1 MARPR
6 SRTFGDLVDE
16 LAAAT
21 PQAPAL
27 VSGSERLDFAALQ
40 ARIDGFARALLAQ
53 GIGRDDCVA
62 LLCSNRSEWVVAAGA
77 AAKLGAPVA
86 AISTFSSPREL
97 AYALEHS
104 GAKALVTLSRF
115 RDRHFLQA
123 LTELCPELARCPPGE
138 LHSTALPDLRSVVIL
153 DGDAWR
159 YHTSPPAQRGEREGP
174 TPQAWEGEV
183 GRHGTLA
190 LAAFLARGAGVDHQA
205 LARAQAAVTPD
216 DIFLIL
222 YTSGSTA
229 APKGVTLTHGPLL
242 ANGFDIGERQ
252 HLTAEDRLWL
262 AVPLFWS
269 FGSANAMPAIMTHGG
284 CMVLQEAFE
293 PGTALGLIERER
305 CSVYYGMANMARA
318 LLEHPDHPGRRLGAM
333 RTGLTIGAPEDIAL
347 TIKALGA
354 AELCNVYGST
364 ETYGNCAVTDADDP
378 LPLRLTTQGLPLPGM
393 TIRAVDPV
401 TRAPL
406 PPGEIGELAVHGYTT
421 PGYFRAPELDAEAF
435 DAEGWFLTGD
445 LGSIEPNGHVRFR
458 GRLKEMIKTG
468 GVNVAPLEVEQIL
481 MQHPDVVQAHV
492 VGVPDALKGEIVAAA
507 VELRAEAKRDAAAI
521 TAFCRERLASYKV
534 PTRLAFRAATE
545 FPRTPTGK
553 IHKPALR
560 QELASS

>member
-1 MARPR
+1 MTTTRPQ

-27 VSGSERLDFAALQ
+27 VSGTERLDFAAVK
-40 ARIDGFARALLAQ
+40 ARTDGFARALLGL
-53 GIGRDDCVA
+53 GIAHGDRVA
-62 LLCSNRSEWVVAAGA
+62 LLCSNRSEWVVVAGA

-97 AYALEHS
+97 AYSLEHS
-104 GAKALVTLSRF
+104 GAKSLVMLSRF

-123 LTELCPELARCPPGE
+123 LGELCPELARRPPGA
-138 LHSTALPDLRSVVIL
+138 LQSAALPALRTVVVL
-153 DGDAWR
+153 DGDA
-159 YHTSPPAQRGEREGP
+159 PPGTFGP
-174 TPQAWEGEV
+174 AE
-183 GRHGTLA
+183 
-190 LAAFLARGAGVDHQA
+190 FLARGAGVDAAA

-216 DIFLIL
+216 DVCFIL

-229 APKGVTLTHGPLL
+229 APKGVTLAHGPLL

-252 HLTAEDRLWL
+252 HLTAADRLWL
-262 AVPLFWS
+262 AVPLFWA

-284 CMVLQEAFE
+284 CMVLQEVFD
-293 PGTALGLIERER
+293 PGAALALIERER

-333 RTGLTIGAPEDIAL
+333 RTGLTIGPPEDITL
-347 TIKALGA
+347 TIQALGA
-354 AELCNVYGST
+354 AQLCTVYGST
-364 ETYGNCAVTDADDP
+364 ETYGNCAVTDAHDP
-378 LPLRLTTQGLPLPGM
+378 LALRLATQGLPLPGM
-393 TIRAVDPV
+393 TIRAVDPA

-406 PPGEIGELAVHGYTT
+406 PPGEIGELAVRGYTT
-421 PGYFRAPELDAEAF
+421 PGYFHAPDLDAQAF
-435 DAEGWFLTGD
+435 DAAGWFLTGD
-445 LGSIEPNGHVRFR
+445 LGSIEPDGRVRFR

-468 GVNVAPLEVEQIL
+468 GVNVAPLEVEYVL
-481 MQHPDVVQAHV
+481 LQHPDIVQAHV
-492 VGVPDALKGEIVAAA
+492 VGVPDRLKGEIVAAA
-507 VELRAEAKRDAAAI
+507 VELRADAEPDAAAI

-534 PTRLAFRAATE
+534 PTRFAFRAAGE

-553 IHKPALR
+553 IHKPGLR
-560 QELASS
+560 QELASDGTS